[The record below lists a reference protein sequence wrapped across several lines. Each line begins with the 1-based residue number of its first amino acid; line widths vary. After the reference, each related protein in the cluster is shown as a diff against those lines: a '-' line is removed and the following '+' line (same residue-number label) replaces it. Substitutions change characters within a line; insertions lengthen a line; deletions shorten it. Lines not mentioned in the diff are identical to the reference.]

1 VDSSY
6 LTQETS
12 GAPRYTAEENE
23 QLTLHLEALTTK
35 VHAGVFSDR
44 PITGDLLRELHGALF
59 DGVRDHAGRTRSA
72 TFGHEYLT
80 FGPNRSFH
88 RTAVERGL
96 SEIASDTTQRL
107 RELED
112 TKDRHDYDELA
123 LRLALDVHARIIEV
137 HPFEDGNGRST
148 RLLMGIVLVRL
159 GLHPIPIEA
168 CKQEYTDALN
178 IFFKTRNDRPLVDL
192 FLRLYED

>member
-80 FGPNRSFH
+80 FQTVLFIEPPSN
-88 RTAVERGL
+88 V
-96 SEIASDTTQRL
+96 ASRRLRATQRNDSASS
-107 RELED
+107 R
-112 TKDRHDYDELA
+112 T
-123 LRLALDVHARIIEV
+123 
-137 HPFEDGNGRST
+137 P
-148 RLLMGIVLVRL
+148 
-159 GLHPIPIEA
+159 
-168 CKQEYTDALN
+168 
-178 IFFKTRNDRPLVDL
+178 KTVTTMTS
-192 FLRLYED
+192 